1 VRTVLGDPSYREQAL
16 HMRDEARALP
26 PAAAAV
32 TALEQVADKHAGPG
46 ASTTPK

>member
-1 VRTVLGDPSYREQAL
+1 VLDEPAYREKAR

-32 TALEQVADKHAGPG
+32 TALEQVAVVLG
-46 ASTTPK
+46 